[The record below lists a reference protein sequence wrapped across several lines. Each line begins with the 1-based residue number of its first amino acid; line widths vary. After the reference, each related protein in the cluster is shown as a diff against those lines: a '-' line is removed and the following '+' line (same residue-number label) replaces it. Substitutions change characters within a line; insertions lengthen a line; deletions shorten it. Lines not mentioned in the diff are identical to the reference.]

1 MNNKKYD
8 KKIYKYVANARLS
21 KITLTKSSSF
31 YPKKIKIMSAE
42 REWVERE
49 TVGGRELGAE
59 VRWEG

>member
-31 YPKKIKIMSAE
+31 YPKKKKKECYEIH
-42 REWVERE
+42 
-49 TVGGRELGAE
+49 
-59 VRWEG
+59 